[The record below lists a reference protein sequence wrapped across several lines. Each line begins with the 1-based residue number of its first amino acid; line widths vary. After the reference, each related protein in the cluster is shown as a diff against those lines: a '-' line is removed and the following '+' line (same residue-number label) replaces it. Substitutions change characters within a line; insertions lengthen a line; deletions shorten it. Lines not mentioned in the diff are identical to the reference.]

1 MIRKVRPADFDE
13 LLKIEAE
20 AFPKS
25 QYDLGQFWSLHQTYP
40 NTFLVDVSDLIN
52 GYIVFSLDGQVISMA
67 VRSKLRRRGIGTRL
81 LQEAVAYCG
90 GKPLLL
96 EVRVSNVGAQEFYL
110 ALGFNFIGRA
120 KGYYHDGEDALL
132 MERPGTASKGS
143 ENYDQGNGEE
153 NANR

>member
-25 QYDLGQFWSLHQTYP
+25 QYDLGQFWSLHHTYP
-40 NTFLVDVSDLIN
+40 DTFLVDVSDIIN
-52 GYIVFSLDGQVISMA
+52 GYIVFSLEGQVISMA
-67 VRSKLRRRGIGTRL
+67 VKSEQRRRGTGTRL
-81 LQEAVAYCG
+81 VREAIAHCAG
-90 GKPLLL
+90 NPLLL

-132 MERPGTASKGS
+132 MERPAGEYKGS
-143 ENYDQGNGEE
+143 DTHDQANGEE
-153 NANR
+153 DTNR

>member
-25 QYDLGQFWSLHQTYP
+25 QYDLGQFWNLHQTYP
-40 NTFLVDVSDLIN
+40 KTFLVDVSDFIN
-52 GYIVFSLDGQVISMA
+52 GYIVFSLEGHLISMA
-67 VRSKLRRRGIGTRL
+67 VRSERRRMGTGTRL
-81 LQEAVAYCG
+81 VQEAIAHCA

-120 KGYYHDGEDALL
+120 KGYYHNGEDALL
-132 MERPGTASKGS
+132 MERA
-143 ENYDQGNGEE
+143 
-153 NANR
+153 AAL

>member
-1 MIRKVRPADFDE
+1 MIRKVRCADFDE

-25 QYDLGQFWSLHQTYP
+25 QYDLGQIWSLHQTYP
-40 NTFLVDVSDLIN
+40 NTFLVDVSDFIN

-67 VRSKLRRRGIGTRL
+67 VRSELRRRGIGSRL
-81 LQEAVAYCG
+81 LQEAIACCG

-132 MERPGTASKGS
+132 MERPAEGRVNES
-143 ENYDQGNGEE
+143 
-153 NANR
+153 

>member
-13 LLKIEAE
+13 LLRIEAE

-25 QYDLGQFWSLHQTYP
+25 QYDLGQFWRLQQTYP
-40 NTFLVDVSDLIN
+40 NTFLVDVSGFIN
-52 GYIVFSLDGQVISMA
+52 GYIVFNPNGQVISMA
-67 VRSKLRRRGIGTRL
+67 VKSELRRKGIGTSL
-81 LQEAVAYCG
+81 LQEAIAHCA

-132 MERPGTASKGS
+132 MERPAEGRVNES
-143 ENYDQGNGEE
+143 
-153 NANR
+153 

>member
-1 MIRKVRPADFDE
+1 MGMIRKVQPSDFEE

-40 NTFLVDVSDLIN
+40 NTFLVDVSDLID
-52 GYIVFSLDGQVISMA
+52 GYIVFNLEGHLISMA
-67 VRSKLRRRGIGTRL
+67 VRSKERRKGIGTRL
-81 LQEAVAYCG
+81 VQEAAAYCG
-90 GKPLLL
+90 DQPLLL

-132 MERPGTASKGS
+132 MERPAAVSS
-143 ENYDQGNGEE
+143 
-153 NANR
+153 R

>member
-25 QYDLGQFWSLHQTYP
+25 QYDLGQFWNLHQTYP
-40 NTFLVDVSDLIN
+40 YTFLVDVSDFIN
-52 GYIVFSLDGQVISMA
+52 GYIVFSLEGHLISMA
-67 VRSKLRRRGIGTRL
+67 VRSERRRMGTGTRL
-81 LQEAVAYCG
+81 VQEAIAHCA

-110 ALGFNFIGRA
+110 ALGFNFMGRA

-132 MERPGTASKGS
+132 MERAAALSS
-143 ENYDQGNGEE
+143 
-153 NANR
+153 R